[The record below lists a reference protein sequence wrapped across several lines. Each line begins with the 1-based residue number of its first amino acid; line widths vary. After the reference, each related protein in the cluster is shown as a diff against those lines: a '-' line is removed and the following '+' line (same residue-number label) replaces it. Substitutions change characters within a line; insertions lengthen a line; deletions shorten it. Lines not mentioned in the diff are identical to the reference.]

1 MIFLKIIHINQ
12 LGVKFKFPPLKKAIN
27 TPKAKLK
34 EIEVIKRRSENSS
47 PPDNDRLTPIDL
59 ENCTGLIFAK

>member
-1 MIFLKIIHINQ
+1 MSENSTYINQ

-34 EIEVIKRRSENSS
+34 KIEISKRRSENNS
-47 PPDNDRLTPIDL
+47 PPESGRLTPIDL
-59 ENCTGLIFAK
+59 ENCKGFIFVI